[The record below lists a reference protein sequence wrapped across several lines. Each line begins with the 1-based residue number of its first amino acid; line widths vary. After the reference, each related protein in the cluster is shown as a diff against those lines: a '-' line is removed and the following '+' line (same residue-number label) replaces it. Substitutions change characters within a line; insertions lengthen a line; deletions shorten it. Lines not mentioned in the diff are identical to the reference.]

1 MEALRING
9 PNQKP
14 SALVYLRISNH
25 LKISPKQHQKHIMNN
40 KMNFFHPLPE
50 LLPVLGPW
58 EQLPPTLDVALLCS
72 SRAVSDLGLESGL
85 V

>member
-40 KMNFFHPLPE
+40 KMYFF
-50 LLPVLGPW
+50 
-58 EQLPPTLDVALLCS
+58 PPSSGIAACAGTVGTVATYT
-72 SRAVSDLGLESGL
+72 
-85 V
+85 